1 MNFTDWL
8 ILNQYNGDI
17 VKAIESLRP
26 STDYVKDYIFP
37 VAMAFASAFF
47 GGVSAV
53 YINRRQ
59 ELQKIA
65 RDNLVTSIQAINL
78 AHDCLTNLIS
88 IKTNYINIDS
98 DEPLVRFGR
107 FTTIV
112 TKSDDVRFNNS
123 SLYFIQQIPTANKN
137 IIESVIWMVRHRILR
152 MKIITPS
159 SEELR
164 GTWRNTVRIGTMF
177 GNYNEA
183 MSLLKFRNEL
193 NEQVKDKILMH
204 GHGHGHGHE
213 LSFEE
218 VQRILD
224 KKLCTGIIDMTET
237 CIALIDHLIIEF
249 YHFLLEFPAVAESN
263 IELSR
268 VREWGRV
275 PTYENKQ
282 ETFLKCLEP
291 IKQPDFKKFFAYTGM
306 TEQEAREKY
315 TFKSWFG

>member
-37 VAMAFASAFF
+37 VAIAFASAFF

-65 RDNLVTSIQAINL
+65 RDNLMTSIQAIIL
-78 AHDCLTNLIS
+78 AHDCLNNLVS
-88 IKTNYINIDS
+88 IKTNYLNIDS
-98 DEPLVRFGR
+98 DEPLIRFSQ
-107 FTTIV
+107 FTTII
-112 TKSDDVRFNNS
+112 TKFDNITFNSN
-123 SLYFIQQIPTANKN
+123 SLYFIRQIPTANKN
-137 IIESVIWMVRHRILR
+137 LIESFIWKVKHRILR
-152 MKIITPS
+152 MKIKNPS
-159 SEELR
+159 SEDLR
-164 GTWRNTVRIGTMF
+164 GTWRNTVRVSAMF

-193 NEQVKDKILMH
+193 NEQVKDKVLMY
-204 GHGHGHGHE
+204 GHGDDIA
-213 LSFEE
+213 FEE
-218 VQRILD
+218 VQHILG
-224 KKLCTGIIDMTET
+224 KKLCTGIIDITET
-237 CIALIDHLIIEF
+237 CIALIDHLIVEF

-263 IELSR
+263 IELGR

-282 ETFLKCLEP
+282 EIFLKCLEP

-306 TEQEAREKY
+306 TEQEARVKY
-315 TFKSWFG
+315 TFKSWFD